1 MMTGIRPYG
10 SCGRD
15 LHVLDPETDLDLGGD
30 RGAVLEIDEVDLGLR
45 GRRISRRGGLLRA
58 GLDSSIHGNCYK
70 YNKAEAC
77 KSIHK
82 PLPRQAN
89 MSLEDQQAGAG
100 SPDHAETP
108 RSLYDR
114 SSGAIRKAPRRASH
128 SRPPES
134 APNIEIRPQLAYSAA
149 VMRIDAAIRC
159 FAICLVVVFGL
170 LAEARAAEPRVAL
183 VIGNGAYR
191 SGPELDNNRNDADD
205 ISEQLKRVGFAVI
218 DGRDLDRSAMYAA
231 LGRFAQ
237 RVRGTD
243 AGLVY
248 YSGHG
253 MQINGQNYLVPVDLK
268 LAGSSF
274 TPFDLV
280 KLDDVVEALNYTAG
294 VKIMV
299 LDACRDNPF
308 ANSVADNKSSRG
320 VATRG
325 LAKIERSQGM
335 LIAYSTQS
343 NSVAAD
349 GVGRNSPF
357 TAALVREIQVPGLEV
372 ATVFRRVA
380 INVNRE
386 TQGAQTPELSVS
398 LLQDFYLNPRESDVD
413 GWKKLGPSA
422 SAADLK
428 RFISAFPE
436 SVMLDAAR
444 ARLDAIE
451 NASERERLARE
462 YADKER
468 RLRQDLE
475 AAEAGYK
482 KAMSELSGRRER
494 DEREKLADTKAS
506 QIPAAATAP
515 ALAGIGSSNAPAAAG
530 PSRADIERERVSKE
544 LAAKEQAAK
553 EQAAKEQVAKAEQ
566 ERLASQVA
574 AYEADKA
581 RLAEERQTL
590 ERVMTERLARAQA
603 ERERAEKRVVT
614 ETARL
619 PVYALEQSRTTAPPA
634 PRRRAAAS
642 CQEINARAQL
652 GELSETDRDVLRN
665 CR

>member
-1 MMTGIRPYG
+1 MRM
-10 SCGRD
+10 D
-15 LHVLDPETDLDLGGD
+15 
-30 RGAVLEIDEVDLGLR
+30 
-45 GRRISRRGGLLRA
+45 
-58 GLDSSIHGNCYK
+58 
-70 YNKAEAC
+70 
-77 KSIHK
+77 
-82 PLPRQAN
+82 
-89 MSLEDQQAGAG
+89 
-100 SPDHAETP
+100 
-108 RSLYDR
+108 
-114 SSGAIRKAPRRASH
+114 
-128 SRPPES
+128 
-134 APNIEIRPQLAYSAA
+134 AA
-149 VMRIDAAIRC
+149 VRF
-159 FAICLVVVFGL
+159 FAVGLVVAFGL

-191 SGPELDNNRNDADD
+191 SVPELDNSRNDADD

-268 LAGSSF
+268 IGSSF
-274 TPFDLV
+274 TPFDLI
-280 KLDDVVEALNYTAG
+280 KLDDVVEALNYTTG
-294 VKIMV
+294 VKLLV

-320 VATRG
+320 IGATRG

-380 INVNRE
+380 VNVNRE

-398 LLQDFYLNPRESDVD
+398 LLQDFYLNPKESDID
-413 GWKKLGPSA
+413 AWKKLGPSA

-428 RFISAFPE
+428 RFIATFPD

-462 YADKER
+462 YADKEL
-468 RLRQDLE
+468 RLRRDLE
-475 AAEAGYK
+475 AAEAGYR
-482 KAMSELSGRRER
+482 KAMSELSERRER
-494 DEREKLADTKAS
+494 EREKPAETKAS
-506 QIPAAATAP
+506 QVPAAATTAP
-515 ALAGIGSSNAPAAAG
+515 VLAATGSSSVPAAAG
-530 PSRADIERERVSKE
+530 PSRADSLREQAV
-544 LAAKEQAAK
+544 KEQAAK
-553 EQAAKEQVAKAEQ
+553 EQAAKAEQ

-590 ERVMTERLARAQA
+590 ERVMTEKLARAQA
-603 ERERAEKRVVT
+603 ERERAEKRVAT

-619 PVYALEQSRTTAPPA
+619 PVYALEQSRTMAPVPAAPP
-634 PRRRAAAS
+634 RKRAAAS

-652 GELSETDRDVLRN
+652 GDLSESDRDVLRN

>member
-1 MMTGIRPYG
+1 M
-10 SCGRD
+10 
-15 LHVLDPETDLDLGGD
+15 
-30 RGAVLEIDEVDLGLR
+30 
-45 GRRISRRGGLLRA
+45 RIG
-58 GLDSSIHGNCYK
+58 
-70 YNKAEAC
+70 
-77 KSIHK
+77 
-82 PLPRQAN
+82 
-89 MSLEDQQAGAG
+89 
-100 SPDHAETP
+100 
-108 RSLYDR
+108 
-114 SSGAIRKAPRRASH
+114 
-128 SRPPES
+128 
-134 APNIEIRPQLAYSAA
+134 AA
-149 VMRIDAAIRC
+149 VRF
-159 FAICLVVVFGL
+159 FAVGLVVAFGL

-191 SGPELDNNRNDADD
+191 SVPELENSRNDADD

-218 DGRDLDRSAMYAA
+218 DGRDLDRSAMFAA

-268 LAGSSF
+268 LANSF
-274 TPFDLV
+274 TPFDLI
-280 KLDDVVEALNYTAG
+280 KLDDVVEALNYTTG
-294 VKIMV
+294 VKILV

-308 ANSVADNKSSRG
+308 ANSLAENKSSRG
-320 VATRG
+320 VGATRG

-357 TAALVREIQVPGLEV
+357 TAALVKEIQVPGLEV

-380 INVNRE
+380 VNVNRE

-398 LLQDFYLNPRESDVD
+398 LLQDFYLNPKESDID
-413 GWKKLGPSA
+413 AWKKLGPSA
-422 SAADLK
+422 GAGDLRK
-428 RFISAFPE
+428 FISAFPE

-444 ARLDAIE
+444 ARLDAME

-462 YADKER
+462 YADKEV
-468 RLRQDLE
+468 RLRRDLE

-482 KAMSELSGRRER
+482 KAMSELSERRDR
-494 DEREKLADTKAS
+494 DQREKQADTKAS
-506 QIPAAATAP
+506 QTPVVATAP
-515 ALAGIGSSNAPAAAG
+515 ALTPTGSGNAPAAAG
-530 PSRADIERERVSKE
+530 RSRADIEREQAS
-544 LAAKEQAAK
+544 KEQAAK
-553 EQAAKEQVAKAEQ
+553 ERAARELAAREQAAREQVAKEQAAKAEQ

-574 AYEADKA
+574 AFEADKA
-581 RLAEERQTL
+581 RLSEERQTL
-590 ERVMTERLARAQA
+590 ERVMTERIARAQA
-603 ERERAEKRVVT
+603 ERESAEKRVAT

-619 PVYALEQSRTTAPPA
+619 PVYALEQTRTTAPAA
-634 PRRRAAAS
+634 PVASRRRGSAS

-652 GELSETDRDVLRN
+652 GELSESDRDALRN

>member
-1 MMTGIRPYG
+1 
-10 SCGRD
+10 
-15 LHVLDPETDLDLGGD
+15 
-30 RGAVLEIDEVDLGLR
+30 
-45 GRRISRRGGLLRA
+45 
-58 GLDSSIHGNCYK
+58 
-70 YNKAEAC
+70 
-77 KSIHK
+77 
-82 PLPRQAN
+82 
-89 MSLEDQQAGAG
+89 
-100 SPDHAETP
+100 
-108 RSLYDR
+108 
-114 SSGAIRKAPRRASH
+114 
-128 SRPPES
+128 
-134 APNIEIRPQLAYSAA
+134 
-149 VMRIDAAIRC
+149 MRIDAAIRC
-159 FAICLVVVFGL
+159 FAVGLVVAFGL

-191 SGPELDNNRNDADD
+191 SVPELDNSRNDADD

-268 LAGSSF
+268 LAGGSSF

-294 VKIMV
+294 VKLLV

-308 ANSVADNKSSRG
+308 ANSVADNKGSRG
-320 VATRG
+320 IGATRG

-349 GVGRNSPF
+349 GIGRNSPF

-398 LLQDFYLNPRESDVD
+398 LLQDFYLNPQESDID
-413 GWKKLGPSA
+413 AWKKLGPSA
-422 SAADLK
+422 GAADLR
-428 RFISAFPE
+428 RFISAFPQ
-436 SVMLDAAR
+436 SVLLDAAR
-444 ARLDAIE
+444 ARLDAME

-462 YADKER
+462 YADKEL
-468 RLRQDLE
+468 RLRRDLE

-482 KAMSELSGRRER
+482 KAMSELSERRDR
-494 DEREKLADTKAS
+494 DEREKLADMKAG
-506 QIPAAATAP
+506 QIPAAATVP
-515 ALAGIGSSNAPAAAG
+515 ALAGFGSGKAPVAAG
-530 PSRADIERERVSKE
+530 PSRADIEREQASKE

-553 EQAAKEQVAKAEQ
+553 EQAAKEQAAKAEQ

-603 ERERAEKRVVT
+603 ERERAEKRVAT

-619 PVYALEQSRTTAPPA
+619 PVYALEQSRTTAPA

-652 GELSETDRDVLRN
+652 GDLSESDRDVLRN

>member
-1 MMTGIRPYG
+1 M
-10 SCGRD
+10 
-15 LHVLDPETDLDLGGD
+15 
-30 RGAVLEIDEVDLGLR
+30 
-45 GRRISRRGGLLRA
+45 RIG
-58 GLDSSIHGNCYK
+58 
-70 YNKAEAC
+70 
-77 KSIHK
+77 
-82 PLPRQAN
+82 
-89 MSLEDQQAGAG
+89 
-100 SPDHAETP
+100 
-108 RSLYDR
+108 
-114 SSGAIRKAPRRASH
+114 
-128 SRPPES
+128 
-134 APNIEIRPQLAYSAA
+134 AA
-149 VMRIDAAIRC
+149 VRF
-159 FAICLVVVFGL
+159 FAVGLVVAFGL

-191 SGPELDNNRNDADD
+191 SVPELENSRNDADD
-205 ISEQLKRVGFAVI
+205 ISEQLKRVGFSVI
-218 DGRDLDRSAMYAA
+218 DGRDLDRSAMFAA

-237 RVRGTD
+237 RVRGSD

-268 LAGSSF
+268 LAANAF
-274 TPFDLV
+274 TPFDLI
-280 KLDDVVEALNYTAG
+280 KLDDVVEALNYTTG
-294 VKIMV
+294 VKILV

-308 ANSVADNKSSRG
+308 ANSLAENKSGRG
-320 VATRG
+320 VGATRG

-357 TAALVREIQVPGLEV
+357 TAALVKEIQVPGLEV

-380 INVNRE
+380 VNVNRE

-398 LLQDFYLNPRESDVD
+398 LLQDFYLNPKESDVD
-413 GWKKLGPSA
+413 AWKKLGPSA
-422 SAADLK
+422 GAADLRK
-428 RFISAFPE
+428 FISAFPD

-462 YADKER
+462 YADKEL
-468 RLRQDLE
+468 RLRRDLE

-482 KAMSELSGRRER
+482 KAMSELSERRDR
-494 DEREKLADTKAS
+494 DQREKLTDTKPS
-506 QIPAAATAP
+506 QTPVVATAP
-515 ALAGIGSSNAPAAAG
+515 TAPANVPAAVG
-530 PSRADIERERVSKE
+530 RSRADIEREQAAKE
-544 LAAKEQAAK
+544 LAAREQAAREQAAK
-553 EQAAKEQVAKAEQ
+553 EQAAKAEQ

-590 ERVMTERLARAQA
+590 ERVMTERIARAQA
-603 ERERAEKRVVT
+603 ERESAEKRVAT

-619 PVYALEQSRTTAPPA
+619 PVYALEQTRTTATAVPA
-634 PRRRAAAS
+634 ATKRRGAAS

-652 GELSETDRDVLRN
+652 GELSDADRDVLRN

>member
-1 MMTGIRPYG
+1 
-10 SCGRD
+10 
-15 LHVLDPETDLDLGGD
+15 
-30 RGAVLEIDEVDLGLR
+30 
-45 GRRISRRGGLLRA
+45 
-58 GLDSSIHGNCYK
+58 
-70 YNKAEAC
+70 
-77 KSIHK
+77 
-82 PLPRQAN
+82 
-89 MSLEDQQAGAG
+89 
-100 SPDHAETP
+100 
-108 RSLYDR
+108 
-114 SSGAIRKAPRRASH
+114 
-128 SRPPES
+128 
-134 APNIEIRPQLAYSAA
+134 
-149 VMRIDAAIRC
+149 MRIDAAVR
-159 FAICLVVVFGL
+159 FLAVGLVVAFGL

-191 SGPELDNNRNDADD
+191 SVPELDNSRNDADD
-205 ISEQLKRVGFAVI
+205 ISVQLKRVGFAVI
-218 DGRDLDRSAMYAA
+218 DGRDLDRSAMFAA

-268 LAGSSF
+268 LASSF
-274 TPFDLV
+274 TPFDLI
-280 KLDDVVEALNYTAG
+280 KLDDVIEALNYTAG
-294 VKIMV
+294 VKILV

-308 ANSVADNKSSRG
+308 ANSLAENKSGRG
-320 VATRG
+320 IGATRG

-349 GVGRNSPF
+349 GFGRNSPF

-372 ATVFRRVA
+372 AAMFRRVL

-398 LLQDFYLNPRESDVD
+398 LLQDFYLNPQESDID
-413 GWKKLGPSA
+413 AWKKLGPSA
-422 SAADLK
+422 GAADLK
-428 RFISAFPE
+428 RFISKFPD
-436 SVMLDAAR
+436 SVLLDAVR

-462 YADKER
+462 YADKEL
-468 RLRQDLE
+468 RLRRDLE

-482 KAMSELSGRRER
+482 KAMSELSQRRDR

-506 QIPAAATAP
+506 QIPVPAAATKP
-515 ALAGIGSSNAPAAAG
+515 ALAGFGSGNVPAAAG
-530 PSRADIERERVSKE
+530 PSRADIEREQASKE
-544 LAAKEQAAK
+544 LAAKEQLAR
-553 EQAAKEQVAKAEQ
+553 EQAAKEQAAKAEQ

-603 ERERAEKRVVT
+603 ERERAEKRVAT

-619 PVYALEQSRTTAPPA
+619 PVYALEQSRTTVPAATAAPT
-634 PRRRAAAS
+634 PRRRGPAS

-652 GELSETDRDVLRN
+652 GDLSESDRDVLRQ

>member
-1 MMTGIRPYG
+1 MR
-10 SCGRD
+10 
-15 LHVLDPETDLDLGGD
+15 
-30 RGAVLEIDEVDLGLR
+30 LE
-45 GRRISRRGGLLRA
+45 A
-58 GLDSSIHGNCYK
+58 
-70 YNKAEAC
+70 
-77 KSIHK
+77 
-82 PLPRQAN
+82 
-89 MSLEDQQAGAG
+89 QQAGRK
-100 SPDHAETP
+100 P
-108 RSLYDR
+108 RSFGNPQVGIPSVVWRYPENAIANQ
-114 SSGAIRKAPRRASH
+114 SSPGRMKGGLD
-128 SRPPES
+128 
-134 APNIEIRPQLAYSAA
+134 IEIRPQLAYSAA
-149 VMRIDAAIRC
+149 VMGMKVAIRC
-159 FAICLVVVFGL
+159 FALGFVVAFGL
-170 LAEARAAEPRVAL
+170 FVEARAAEQRVAL

-191 SGPELDNNRNDADD
+191 SVPELDNSRNDADD
-205 ISEQLKRVGFAVI
+205 ISEQLKRVGFTVI
-218 DGRDLDRSAMYAA
+218 DGRDLDRPAMYTA

-237 RVRGTD
+237 RLRGTD

-253 MQINGQNYLVPVDLK
+253 LQINGQNYLVPIDLK
-268 LAGSSF
+268 LDGSTF

-294 VKIMV
+294 VKLLV

-308 ANSVADNKSSRG
+308 ANSLADNKGSRG
-320 VATRG
+320 IGATRG

-335 LIAYSTQS
+335 LIAYSTQP

-357 TAALVREIQVPGLEV
+357 TGALVREIQVPGLEV

-380 INVNRE
+380 VNVNRE
-386 TQGAQTPELSVS
+386 TQGRQTPELSVS
-398 LLQDFYLNPRESDVD
+398 LLQDFYLNPQESDID
-413 GWKKLGPSA
+413 AWKKMGSSA

-428 RFISAFPE
+428 RFISTFPE

-462 YADKER
+462 YAEKER
-468 RLRQDLE
+468 RLRGDLE

-482 KAMSELSGRRER
+482 KAMSELSERRER
-494 DEREKLADTKAS
+494 DAREQLAATKTS
-506 QIPAAATAP
+506 QIPAATTAP
-515 ALAGIGSSNAPAAAG
+515 VLAGTSSSSAPTAAV
-530 PSRADIERERVSKE
+530 PLRADSEREQKSKE
-544 LAAKEQAAK
+544 QAATEQAAK
-553 EQAAKEQVAKAEQ
+553 EQAAKAER

-574 AYEADKA
+574 AFEADKA

-590 ERVMTERLARAQA
+590 ELVMTERLARAQA
-603 ERERAEKRVVT
+603 ERERAEKRVAA

-619 PVYALEQSRTTAPPA
+619 PVYALDQSRNVAPAA

-652 GELSETDRDVLRN
+652 GDLSETDRDMLRN
-665 CR
+665 LCR

>member
-1 MMTGIRPYG
+1 
-10 SCGRD
+10 
-15 LHVLDPETDLDLGGD
+15 
-30 RGAVLEIDEVDLGLR
+30 
-45 GRRISRRGGLLRA
+45 
-58 GLDSSIHGNCYK
+58 
-70 YNKAEAC
+70 
-77 KSIHK
+77 
-82 PLPRQAN
+82 
-89 MSLEDQQAGAG
+89 
-100 SPDHAETP
+100 
-108 RSLYDR
+108 
-114 SSGAIRKAPRRASH
+114 
-128 SRPPES
+128 
-134 APNIEIRPQLAYSAA
+134 
-149 VMRIDAAIRC
+149 MRIDAAIRC
-159 FAICLVVVFGL
+159 FAVGLVVAFGL

-191 SGPELDNNRNDADD
+191 SVPELDNSRNDADD

-268 LAGSSF
+268 LAGGSSF

-294 VKIMV
+294 VKLLV

-308 ANSVADNKSSRG
+308 ANSVADNKGSRG
-320 VATRG
+320 IGATRG

-349 GVGRNSPF
+349 GIGRNSPF

-398 LLQDFYLNPRESDVD
+398 LLQDFYLNPQESDID
-413 GWKKLGPSA
+413 AWKKLGPSA
-422 SAADLK
+422 GAADLR
-428 RFISAFPE
+428 RFISAFPQ
-436 SVMLDAAR
+436 SVLLDAAR
-444 ARLDAIE
+444 ARLDAME

-462 YADKER
+462 YADKEL
-468 RLRQDLE
+468 RLRRDLE

-482 KAMSELSGRRER
+482 KAMSELSERRDR
-494 DEREKLADTKAS
+494 DEREKLADMKAG
-506 QIPAAATAP
+506 QIPAAATVP
-515 ALAGIGSSNAPAAAG
+515 ALAGFGSGKAPVAAG
-530 PSRADIERERVSKE
+530 PSRADIEREQASKE

-553 EQAAKEQVAKAEQ
+553 EQAAKEQAAKAEQ

-603 ERERAEKRVVT
+603 ERERAEKRVAT

-634 PRRRAAAS
+634 PRRRGAAS

-652 GELSETDRDVLRN
+652 GELSETDRDALRN

>member
-1 MMTGIRPYG
+1 M
-10 SCGRD
+10 
-15 LHVLDPETDLDLGGD
+15 
-30 RGAVLEIDEVDLGLR
+30 
-45 GRRISRRGGLLRA
+45 RIG
-58 GLDSSIHGNCYK
+58 
-70 YNKAEAC
+70 
-77 KSIHK
+77 
-82 PLPRQAN
+82 
-89 MSLEDQQAGAG
+89 
-100 SPDHAETP
+100 
-108 RSLYDR
+108 
-114 SSGAIRKAPRRASH
+114 
-128 SRPPES
+128 
-134 APNIEIRPQLAYSAA
+134 AA
-149 VMRIDAAIRC
+149 VRF
-159 FAICLVVVFGL
+159 FAVGLVVAFGL

-191 SGPELDNNRNDADD
+191 SVPELENSRNDADD

-218 DGRDLDRSAMYAA
+218 DGRDLDRPAMFAA

-268 LAGSSF
+268 LANSF
-274 TPFDLV
+274 TPFDLI
-280 KLDDVVEALNYTAG
+280 KLDDVVEALNYTTG
-294 VKIMV
+294 VKILV

-308 ANSVADNKSSRG
+308 ANSLAENKSGRG
-320 VATRG
+320 VGATRG

-398 LLQDFYLNPRESDVD
+398 LLQDFYLNPKESDVD
-413 GWKKLGPSA
+413 AWKKLGLSA
-422 SAADLK
+422 SAADLRK
-428 RFISAFPE
+428 FISAFPE

-444 ARLDAIE
+444 ARLEAIE

-462 YADKER
+462 YADKEL
-468 RLRQDLE
+468 RLRRDLE

-482 KAMSELSGRRER
+482 KAMSELSERRDR
-494 DEREKLADTKAS
+494 DQREKLTDTKAS
-506 QIPAAATAP
+506 QTPVVATAP
-515 ALAGIGSSNAPAAAG
+515 ALAPTGSGNAPAAAG
-530 PSRADIERERVSKE
+530 RSRADIEREQAS
-544 LAAKEQAAK
+544 KEQAAK
-553 EQAAKEQVAKAEQ
+553 EKAAKELAAREQAAREQVAKEQAAKAEQ

-574 AYEADKA
+574 AFEADKA

-590 ERVMTERLARAQA
+590 ERVMTERIARAQA
-603 ERERAEKRVVT
+603 ERESAEKRVAT

-619 PVYALEQSRTTAPPA
+619 PVYALEQTRTTTPAASAAPPS
-634 PRRRAAAS
+634 RRRGSAS

-652 GELSETDRDVLRN
+652 GELSESDRDVLRN

>member
-1 MMTGIRPYG
+1 
-10 SCGRD
+10 
-15 LHVLDPETDLDLGGD
+15 
-30 RGAVLEIDEVDLGLR
+30 
-45 GRRISRRGGLLRA
+45 
-58 GLDSSIHGNCYK
+58 
-70 YNKAEAC
+70 
-77 KSIHK
+77 
-82 PLPRQAN
+82 
-89 MSLEDQQAGAG
+89 
-100 SPDHAETP
+100 
-108 RSLYDR
+108 
-114 SSGAIRKAPRRASH
+114 
-128 SRPPES
+128 
-134 APNIEIRPQLAYSAA
+134 
-149 VMRIDAAIRC
+149 MRIDAAIRC
-159 FAICLVVVFGL
+159 FAIGLVVAFGL

-191 SGPELDNNRNDADD
+191 SVPELDNSRNDADD

-268 LAGSSF
+268 LAGGSSF

-294 VKIMV
+294 VKLLV

-308 ANSVADNKSSRG
+308 ANSVADNKGSRG
-320 VATRG
+320 IGATRG

-349 GVGRNSPF
+349 GIGRNSPF

-398 LLQDFYLNPRESDVD
+398 LLQDFYLNPQESDID
-413 GWKKLGPSA
+413 AWKKLGPSA
-422 SAADLK
+422 GAADLR
-428 RFISAFPE
+428 RFISAFPQ
-436 SVMLDAAR
+436 SVLLDAAR
-444 ARLDAIE
+444 ARLDAME

-462 YADKER
+462 YADKEL
-468 RLRQDLE
+468 RLRRDLE

-482 KAMSELSGRRER
+482 KAMSELSERRDR
-494 DEREKLADTKAS
+494 DEREKLADMKAG
-506 QIPAAATAP
+506 QIPAAATVP
-515 ALAGIGSSNAPAAAG
+515 ALAGFGSGKAPVAAG
-530 PSRADIERERVSKE
+530 PSRADIEREQASKE

-553 EQAAKEQVAKAEQ
+553 EQAAKEQAAKAEQ

-603 ERERAEKRVVT
+603 ERERAEKRVAT

-619 PVYALEQSRTTAPPA
+619 PVYALEQSRTTAPA

-652 GELSETDRDVLRN
+652 GDLSETDRDALRN

>member
-1 MMTGIRPYG
+1 MK
-10 SCGRD
+10 
-15 LHVLDPETDLDLGGD
+15 GG
-30 RGAVLEIDEVDLGLR
+30 
-45 GRRISRRGGLLRA
+45 
-58 GLDSSIHGNCYK
+58 
-70 YNKAEAC
+70 
-77 KSIHK
+77 
-82 PLPRQAN
+82 
-89 MSLEDQQAGAG
+89 
-100 SPDHAETP
+100 PD
-108 RSLYDR
+108 
-114 SSGAIRKAPRRASH
+114 
-128 SRPPES
+128 
-134 APNIEIRPQLAYSAA
+134 IEIRPQLAYSAA
-149 VMRIDAAIRC
+149 VMGMKVAIRC
-159 FAICLVVVFGL
+159 FALGFVLAFGL
-170 LAEARAAEPRVAL
+170 FVEARAAEQRVAL

-191 SGPELDNNRNDADD
+191 SVPELDNSRNDADD
-205 ISEQLKRVGFAVI
+205 ISVQLKRVGFTVI
-218 DGRDLDRSAMYAA
+218 DGRDLDRPAMYAA

-253 MQINGQNYLVPVDLK
+253 LQINGQNYLVPIDLK
-268 LAGSSF
+268 LDGSTF
-274 TPFDLV
+274 TSFDLV

-294 VKIMV
+294 VKLLV

-308 ANSVADNKSSRG
+308 ANSLADNKGSRG
-320 VATRG
+320 IGSTRG

-349 GVGRNSPF
+349 GTGRNSPF
-357 TAALVREIQVPGLEV
+357 TGALVREIQVPGLEV

-386 TQGAQTPELSVS
+386 TQGQQTPELSVS
-398 LLQDFYLNPRESDVD
+398 LLQDFYLNPQESDID
-413 GWKKLGPSA
+413 AWKKMGSSA

-428 RFISAFPE
+428 RFISTFPE

-462 YADKER
+462 YAEKER
-468 RLRQDLE
+468 RLRGDLE

-482 KAMSELSGRRER
+482 KAMSELSERRER
-494 DEREKLADTKAS
+494 DEREQLAATKTS

-515 ALAGIGSSNAPAAAG
+515 VLAGTSSSSVPTAAV
-530 PSRADIERERVSKE
+530 PLRADSEREQKLKE
-544 LAAKEQAAK
+544 QAAREQAAK
-553 EQAAKEQVAKAEQ
+553 EQAAKADR

-590 ERVMTERLARAQA
+590 ERVMTEKLARAQA
-603 ERERAEKRVVT
+603 ERESAEKRVAA

-619 PVYALEQSRTTAPPA
+619 PVYALEQSRTTAPAPAAA
-634 PRRRAAAS
+634 PRRRGAAS
-642 CQEINARAQL
+642 CQELNARAQL
-652 GELSETDRDVLRN
+652 GDISETDRDALRN